1 MIYTHK
7 LYKSSCRKNV
17 YNDYQPKGLYYYYI
31 YYISISISYS
41 ISYSYSISI
50 SYCLKGGLK
59 GGFNTIFM
67 VFEIVQI
74 SIF

>member
-1 MIYTHK
+1 MIYTYK

-50 SYCLKGGLK
+50 SYCLKGG
-59 GGFNTIFM
+59 
-67 VFEIVQI
+67 
-74 SIF
+74 